1 MSPADINAV
10 QMAELVRHATQ
21 IADSAVVCEI
31 EQLSDYDMHSTAWPR
46 WYDVRPMLN
55 EHENSPQCID
65 MNKLAI
71 DYALMRGLAV
81 RHPERAHLVRITR
94 FPRRPKWLKVNL
106 ANGKTLADFD
116 VTKPPAAAGTTT
128 GENPDA

>member
-21 IADSAVVCEI
+21 IADRAVVADI
-31 EQLSDYDMHSTAWPR
+31 ESEGVHICGCTG
-46 WYDVRPMLN
+46 WYDIRPMVDER
-55 EHENSPQCID
+55 EHSPQCID

-81 RHPERAHLVRITR
+81 RHTQHAHLLRITR
-94 FPRRPKWLKVNL
+94 HP
-106 ANGKTLADFD
+106 
-116 VTKPPAAAGTTT
+116 
-128 GENPDA
+128 